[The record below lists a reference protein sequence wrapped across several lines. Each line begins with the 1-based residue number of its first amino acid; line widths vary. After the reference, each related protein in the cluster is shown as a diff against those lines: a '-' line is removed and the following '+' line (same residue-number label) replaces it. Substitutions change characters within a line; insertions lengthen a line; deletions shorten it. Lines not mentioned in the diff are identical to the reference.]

1 MKKYSKLAVAGTISC
16 LMFTV
21 AYSGNIPELKIIT
34 DGEIVTCMRD
44 GKVFSVR
51 PVSEKLR
58 LAPDQKGSRKNPVV
72 IDAKEVNKY
81 EDLQN
86 IQCKYLAEQYP
97 GYEWIGPN
105 TTKEQE
111 QFLQKIDFKT
121 KDGKLGSIFFDVTE
135 CFKKLKKNERFKKEI
150 EFHEQEA
157 IKAEEAIKRGC
168 Y

>member
-1 MKKYSKLAVAGTISC
+1 
-16 LMFTV
+16 MFTV
-21 AYSGNIPELKIIT
+21 AYSSDTPELKII
-34 DGEIVTCMRD
+34 CD
-44 GKVFSVR
+44 GKTVTLLRNGKVVSVR

-72 IDAKEVNKY
+72 IDAKEVNQY

-86 IQCKYLAEQYP
+86 IQCKYLAEQYS

-121 KDGKLGSIFFDVTE
+121 KDGKSGSIFFDVTE
-135 CFKKLKKNERFKKEI
+135 CFKKLKKDERFKKEI

-168 Y
+168 N